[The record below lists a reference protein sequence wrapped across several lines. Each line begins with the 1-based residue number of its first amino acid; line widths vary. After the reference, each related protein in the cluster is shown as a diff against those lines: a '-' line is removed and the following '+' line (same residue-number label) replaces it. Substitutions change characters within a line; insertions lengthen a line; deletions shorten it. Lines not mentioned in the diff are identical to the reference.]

1 MLEKLALAEHNMYSD
16 KNGELKTLDKEEKID
31 IGTVCQMM
39 KERKKVCGAIIGGCT
54 LLSLVAALVWPPI
67 YESTT
72 TVQTRSASA
81 NISSAEAAAAALGL
95 GSHSTPTL
103 SYVELMKSNTV
114 LQPIIDELE
123 WDEEDKKFLTPEQF
137 AKKNLQIENTK
148 QTNLIKVTAKGK
160 TPEEAQMISQHVVD
174 NFLVM
179 MTKMNK
185 ETQSLLVQFLDE
197 RIQEAKNDA
206 DDARK
211 KFGAYQSE
219 HAIYSPEEQ
228 AKLAVTKLEAYD
240 EAIGKMEVEQ
250 KANQAQA
257 DSVAA
262 KLGDVNSRSLRFSIS
277 DNPTVQAVRDKIVE
291 KEVEIAGLR
300 QMYTDEH
307 PEVTKAREELAQL
320 KHDLTNEVNTVVGAK
335 YVTSNP
341 TQAALIKDQ
350 AEALVAVDV
359 AKASED
365 AIMKRRDEKQKEMKD
380 FPDAALEYMNLQRD
394 AKIKEEIYA
403 QLVKKF
409 EQNKIQQAMDSMD
422 IQIVDP
428 ATLPFKEKPVWP
440 RPKLMMAIGFLIGV
454 LLSVLNTISICLR
467 KKA

>member
-1 MLEKLALAEHNMYSD
+1 MLEKLASAEHSMYSD
-16 KNGELKTLDKEEKID
+16 KNRELKIVDKEEKVDVFRILQ
-31 IGTVCQMM
+31 IWREHSKTSFV
-39 KERKKVCGAIIGGCT
+39 IISVFT
-54 LLSLVAALVWPPI
+54 ILFLVAAFVWPPT

-81 NISSAEAAAAALGL
+81 SISGAEAAAAALGL
-95 GSHSTPTL
+95 SSKSSSTL

-123 WDEEDKKFLTPEQF
+123 WDEEDKEFLTPEDF

-228 AKLAVTKLEAYD
+228 AKLAVAKLEAYD

-307 PEVTKAREELAQL
+307 PEVTKTREELAQL
-320 KHDLTNEVNTVVGAK
+320 KRDLTNEVNTVVGAK

-359 AKASED
+359 AKASEE

-403 QLVKKF
+403 QLVKRF
-409 EQNKIQQAMDSMD
+409 EQDKIQQAMDSMD

-440 RPKLMMAIGFLIGV
+440 KKKIMIAVGLVLGFIASLGYSTF
-454 LLSVLNTISICLR
+454 LYSKEC
-467 KKA
+467 

>member
-1 MLEKLALAEHNMYSD
+1 MLEKLASAEHSMYSD
-16 KNGELKTLDKEEKID
+16 KNRELKIVDKEEKVDVFRIWQ
-31 IGTVCQMM
+31 IWREHSKTSFV
-39 KERKKVCGAIIGGCT
+39 IISVFT
-54 LLSLVAALVWPPI
+54 ILFLVAAFVWPPT

-81 NISSAEAAAAALGL
+81 SISGAEAAAAALGL
-95 GSHSTPTL
+95 SSKSSSTL

-123 WDEEDKKFLTPEQF
+123 WDEEDKEFLTPEDF

-228 AKLAVTKLEAYD
+228 AKLAVAKLEAYD

-307 PEVTKAREELAQL
+307 PEVTKTREELAQL
-320 KHDLTNEVNTVVGAK
+320 KRDLTNEVNTVVGAK

-359 AKASED
+359 AKASEE

-403 QLVKKF
+403 QLVKRF
-409 EQNKIQQAMDSMD
+409 EQDKIQQAMDSMD

-440 RPKLMMAIGFLIGV
+440 KKKIMIAVGLVLGFIASLGYSTF
-454 LLSVLNTISICLR
+454 LYSKEC
-467 KKA
+467 

>member
-1 MLEKLALAEHNMYSD
+1 MLEKLASAEHSMYSD
-16 KNGELKTLDKEEKID
+16 KNRELKIVDKEEKVDVFRILQ
-31 IGTVCQMM
+31 IWREHSKTSFV
-39 KERKKVCGAIIGGCT
+39 IISVFT
-54 LLSLVAALVWPPI
+54 ILFLVAAFVWPPT

-81 NISSAEAAAAALGL
+81 SISGAEAAAAALGL
-95 GSHSTPTL
+95 SSKSSSTL

-123 WDEEDKKFLTPEQF
+123 WDEEDKEFLTPEDF

-228 AKLAVTKLEAYD
+228 AKLAVAKLEAYD

-307 PEVTKAREELAQL
+307 PEVTKTREELAQL
-320 KHDLTNEVNTVVGAK
+320 KRDLTNEVNTVVGAK

-359 AKASED
+359 AKASEE

-403 QLVKKF
+403 QLVKRF
-409 EQNKIQQAMDSMD
+409 EQDKIQQAMDSMD

-440 RPKLMMAIGFLIGV
+440 KKKIMIAVGLVLGFIASLGYSTF
-454 LLSVLNTISICLR
+454 LYSKER
-467 KKA
+467 